1 MSDIE
6 SNINKPVAEK
16 VAESVLALDTV
27 IIDKVPKAPRD
38 ITKISKPIFV
48 KMPQSFAK
56 MIVDKA
62 IASYADPSGS
72 WFRKFIR
79 DVKNPQLHID
89 LNTVIN
95 HIVKKFVADDNDED
109 FNTQKQ
115 QLMLQVIGSMSE
127 ITETLWLRM
136 TQTSIIETKTV
147 ENKDGK
153 ERTIIER
160 STIKPALEHLGWELA
175 DRGIEY
181 SGENKFILHLQKMD
195 GRAAVY
201 NPTPVFKIEAIN
213 KSTDDDGFTTVH
225 YNTHTSKPD
234 ESSNYRTVPC
244 KYFTE
249 TGSCKY
255 GDKCTFL
262 HGSSAKPFSKPCN
275 FAERC
280 KFKDTTCKFN
290 HEPIEETDEA
300 DETVETVEK
309 PKVTSYATVTK
320 PKPTLGITGKKI
332 NAGAGKA

>member
-1 MSDIE
+1 MSAIE

-16 VAESVLALDTV
+16 VAESVLDTV
-27 IIDKVPKAPRD
+27 IIEQVPKPPRD

-48 KMPQSFAK
+48 KMPQSFAT
-56 MIVDKA
+56 MIVDKS

-95 HIVKKFVADDNDED
+95 HIVKKFIADDNEDD

-115 QLMLQVIGSMSE
+115 QLMLQVIGSLSE
-127 ITETLWLRM
+127 IAETLWMRM

-160 STIKPALEHLGWELA
+160 STIKPALEHLGWELS

-181 SGENKFILHLQKMD
+181 SGENKFILHLQKME

-201 NPTPVFKIEAIN
+201 NPTPIFKIDAIN
-213 KSTDDDGFTTVH
+213 KPDDDGFTTVRH
-225 YNTHTSKPD
+225 DKHTSKPD
-234 ESSNYRTVPC
+234 ESTNSNYRTVPC
-244 KYFTE
+244 KFFTE

-275 FAERC
+275 FGERC

-290 HEPIEETDEA
+290 HEPIEEIDETEA
-300 DETVETVEK
+300 DETVEK

-320 PKPTLGITGKKI
+320 PKPTLGITGKKA

>member
-1 MSDIE
+1 MSAIE

-16 VAESVLALDTV
+16 VAESVLDTV
-27 IIDKVPKAPRD
+27 IIEQVPKAPRD

-48 KMPQSFAK
+48 EMPQSFAT

-89 LNTVIN
+89 LNTVTN
-95 HIVKKFVADDNDED
+95 HIVKKFVADDNED
-109 FNTQKQ
+109 DFYTQKQ
-115 QLMLQVIGSMSE
+115 QLMLQVMGSLSK
-127 ITETLWLRM
+127 ITEMLWSRM

-147 ENKDGK
+147 ETKDGK

-160 STIKPALEHLGWELA
+160 STIKPALEHLGWELS

-181 SGENKFILHLQKMD
+181 SGENKFILHLQKME

-201 NPTPVFKIEAIN
+201 NPTPVFKIEN
-213 KSTDDDGFTTVH
+213 TKPTDDDGFTTVRH
-225 YNTHTSKPD
+225 DKHTSKPD
-234 ESSNYRTVPC
+234 ESTNSNYRTVPC
-244 KYFTE
+244 KYFTT
-249 TGSCKY
+249 TGSCNY

-262 HGSSAKPFSKPCN
+262 HGSSAKFISKPCN

-280 KFKDTTCKFN
+280 KFKDTTCKFD
-290 HEPIEETDEA
+290 HTPAETVEEA
-300 DETVETVEK
+300 DETVEK

-320 PKPTLGITGKKI
+320 PKPTLGITGKKA

>member
-1 MSDIE
+1 MSAIE
-6 SNINKPVAEK
+6 SNININIKPVAEK

-27 IIDKVPKAPRD
+27 IIDKVPKEPRD

-56 MIVDKA
+56 MIIDKA

-109 FNTQKQ
+109 FYTQKQ
-115 QLMLQVIGSMSE
+115 QLMLQVIGSLSE
-127 ITETLWLRM
+127 ITETLWSRM

-201 NPTPVFKIEAIN
+201 NPTPIFKIEAIN
-213 KSTDDDGFTTVH
+213 KPTDDDGFTTVH

-300 DETVETVEK
+300 DETVEK

-320 PKPTLGITGKKI
+320 PKPTLGITGKKA

>member
-6 SNINKPVAEK
+6 SNININIKLV
-16 VAESVLALDTV
+16 ESVLVEPESVV
-27 IIDKVPKAPRD
+27 IIKDQTPKAPRD

-48 KMPQSFAK
+48 KMPQSFAT

-95 HIVKKFVADDNDED
+95 HIIKKFIADDNEDD
-109 FNTQKQ
+109 FNMQKQ
-115 QLMLQVIGSMSE
+115 QMMLQVIGSLSE
-127 ITETLWLRM
+127 IAETLWSRM

-147 ENKDGK
+147 ETKDGK

-160 STIKPALEHLGWELA
+160 STIKPALEHLGWELS

-201 NPTPVFKIEAIN
+201 NPTPIFKIENIN
-213 KSTDDDGFTTVH
+213 KPDDEGFTTVR
-225 YNTHTSKPD
+225 YDKHTSKPD
-234 ESSNYRTVPC
+234 ESTNSNYRTIPC
-244 KYFTE
+244 KFFTE

-262 HGSSAKPFSKPCN
+262 HGTAKFISKPCN

-290 HEPIEETDEA
+290 HEPI
-300 DETVETVEK
+300 DETVEEADETVEK

-320 PKPTLGITGKKI
+320 PKPTLGITGKKA

>member
-1 MSDIE
+1 MSAIE

-16 VAESVLALDTV
+16 VAESVLDTV
-27 IIDKVPKAPRD
+27 IIEQAPKPPRD

-48 KMPQSFAK
+48 KMPQSFAT

-89 LNTVIN
+89 INTVIN
-95 HIVKKFVADDNDED
+95 HIIKKFIADDNEDD
-109 FNTQKQ
+109 FNMQKQ
-115 QLMLQVIGSMSE
+115 QLMLQVIGSLSE
-127 ITETLWLRM
+127 IAETLWLRM

-147 ENKDGK
+147 ETKDGK

-160 STIKPALEHLGWELA
+160 STIKPALEHLGWELS

-181 SGENKFILHLQKMD
+181 SGENKFILHLQKME

-201 NPTPVFKIEAIN
+201 NPTPIFKIDAIN
-213 KSTDDDGFTTVH
+213 KPTDDDGFTTVRH
-225 YNTHTSKPD
+225 DKHTSKPD
-234 ESSNYRTVPC
+234 ESTNSNYRTVPC
-244 KYFTE
+244 KFFTE

-262 HGSSAKPFSKPCN
+262 HGTAKFISKPCN
-275 FAERC
+275 FGERC

-290 HEPIEETDEA
+290 HEPIDETDEA
-300 DETVETVEK
+300 EEATETVEK

-320 PKPTLGITGKKI
+320 PKPTLGITGKKA